1 MFQTKKF
8 LQIVGIS
15 MINTFLISFVLGLI
29 NFDSY
34 VVFVIIQLL
43 VTYGTIGILSV
54 LWLPQTPYTAAYL
67 GATSIALLNILF
79 SYYIFNIMVFADPS
93 AINRSM
99 SWAAITS
106 ILFVYITKLIKSKSE
121 RGMAI

>member
-8 LQIVGIS
+8 LQIIGIS

-34 VVFVIIQLL
+34 VMFLIIQLL

-54 LWLPQTPYTAAYL
+54 LWLPQTPYTASFL

-99 SWAAITS
+99 SWAVITS
-106 ILFVYITKLIKSKSE
+106 ILFAYITKLVKSKNE

>member
-34 VVFVIIQLL
+34 VVFLIIQLL

-99 SWAAITS
+99 SWAVITS
-106 ILFVYITKLIKSKSE
+106 ILFVYITKLIKSKNE

>member
-34 VVFVIIQLL
+34 VVFVVIQLL

-106 ILFVYITKLIKSKSE
+106 ILFVYITKLIKSKNE

>member
-1 MFQTKKF
+1 MFHTKKF
-8 LQIVGIS
+8 LQIVGVS
-15 MINTFLISFVLGLI
+15 MINTFLISFLLGLI

-34 VVFVIIQLL
+34 VVFLIIQLL

-54 LWLPQTPYTAAYL
+54 LWLPQTPYIAAYL

-79 SYYIFNIMVFADPS
+79 SYYIFNIMVFADPA

-99 SWAAITS
+99 SWAVITS
-106 ILFVYITKLIKSKSE
+106 ILFAYITKLIKRKNE

>member
-34 VVFVIIQLL
+34 VVFLIIQLL

-79 SYYIFNIMVFADPS
+79 SYYIFNILVFADPS

-99 SWAAITS
+99 SWAVITS
-106 ILFVYITKLIKSKSE
+106 ILFVYITKLIKSKNE

>member
-34 VVFVIIQLL
+34 AVFLIIQLL

-99 SWAAITS
+99 SWAVITS
-106 ILFVYITKLIKSKSE
+106 ILFVYITKLIKSKNE

>member
-106 ILFVYITKLIKSKSE
+106 ILFVYITKLIKSKNE

>member
-34 VVFVIIQLL
+34 VVFLIIQLL

-99 SWAAITS
+99 SWAVITS
-106 ILFVYITKLIKSKSE
+106 VLFVYITKLIKSKNE